1 MLARSDSG
9 RRETF
14 RRTLKERGTLDL
26 RAHPPKSRDGEIM
39 TIAKTSVVTMAI
51 TTPVYDGIQVMVK
64 EGFRRIPVVDPGTK
78 RLRGIVTAYD
88 LIDYLG
94 GGEKFQIIQKELAG
108 NFFKAI
114 NEPVRHI
121 MTSDVISISSSAKV
135 NDAIDLMVN
144 RNVGC
149 LPIVDKETRV
159 RGIVTERDIIT
170 IFRGMVSGIK
180 VSDLMSKKVVVAA
193 PETSI
198 LEAERLMIK
207 NGFRRLPIVSKGKVV
222 GVVTVTGIL
231 RFFGSGKVF
240 QKLRSGAINQVLQTP
255 AIETA
260 TRCVVIVERNVDA
273 GEAAQIMLEKGV
285 GTMPVLENEKLVG
298 MITERDFFKLVA

>member
-1 MLARSDSG
+1 MARIDSG

-14 RRTLKERGTLDL
+14 RRTLKERGTLDTKA
-26 RAHPPKSRDGEIM
+26 RSPKTKDGDIM
-39 TIAKTSVVTMAI
+39 AIAKTPVVTMAT
-51 TTPVYDGIQVMVK
+51 TTPVYDGIQVMVD

-94 GGEKFQIIQKELAG
+94 GGEKFQIIQQEHAG

-114 NEPVRHI
+114 NEPIRHI
-121 MTSDVISISSSAKV
+121 MTSDVISVSSSAKL
-135 NDAIDLMVN
+135 NEAIDLMVN

-149 LPIVDKETRV
+149 LPIVDKVTRI
-159 RGIVTERDIIT
+159 RGIITERDIVM
-170 IFRGMVSGIK
+170 IFRGMVSGTK

-198 LEAERLMIK
+198 IEVERLMIK
-207 NGFRRLPIVSKGKVV
+207 NGFRRLPLVSEDKIVS
-222 GVVTVTGIL
+222 VVTATDIL

-240 QKLRSGAINQVLQTP
+240 QRLRSGNIEHVLQTP

-260 TRCVVIVERNVDA
+260 TSGVVVVERNVDA
-273 GEAAQIMLEKGV
+273 GEAAQIMMEKGV

>member
-1 MLARSDSG
+1 LTKSDGG

-14 RRTLKERGTLDL
+14 RRTLREKGPLNL
-26 RAHPPKSRDGEIM
+26 KVHPSKMRDGEIM
-39 TIAKTSVVTMAI
+39 TITKTSVVSMAI
-51 TTPVYDGIQVMVK
+51 TTPVYDGIQLMV
-64 EGFRRIPVVDPGTK
+64 EQGFRRIPVVDPGTK

-94 GGEKFQIIQKELAG
+94 GGEKFQIIQREHAG

-121 MTSDVISISSSAKV
+121 MTPNVISVSSSAKV
-135 NDAIDLMVN
+135 NDAIDLMVK

-149 LPIVDKETRV
+149 LPIVDKETRL
-159 RGIVTERDIIT
+159 RGIVTERDIIM
-170 IFRGMVSGIK
+170 IFRGIVSGTK
-180 VSDLMSKKVVVAA
+180 VSELMSKKVVVAT

-198 LEAERLMIK
+198 LEAERLMVK
-207 NGFRRLPIVSKGKVV
+207 NGFRRLPVVSEGKVV
-222 GVVTVTGIL
+222 SVVTVTDIL

-240 QKLRSGAINQVLQTP
+240 QRLRSGAIDQVLQTP
-255 AIETA
+255 AIEMA
-260 TRCVVIVERNVDA
+260 TGDVVMVERNVDA
-273 GEAAQIMLEKGV
+273 GEAAKIMLEKGV

>member
-1 MLARSDSG
+1 LTKSDGG

-14 RRTLKERGTLDL
+14 RRTLKEKGPLDL
-26 RAHPPKSRDGEIM
+26 KAHPSKRRDGEIM
-39 TIAKTSVVTMAI
+39 TITKTSVVSMAI
-51 TTPVYDGIQVMVK
+51 TTPVYDGIQLMV
-64 EGFRRIPVVDPGTK
+64 EQGFRRIPVVDPGTK

-94 GGEKFQIIQKELAG
+94 GGEKFQIIQREHAG

-121 MTSDVISISSSAKV
+121 MTPNVISVSSSAKV

-149 LPIVDKETRV
+149 LPIVDKETRL
-159 RGIVTERDIIT
+159 RGIVTERDIIM
-170 IFRGMVSGIK
+170 IFRGIVSGTK
-180 VSDLMSKKVVVAA
+180 VSELMSKKVVVAT

-198 LEAERLMIK
+198 MEAERLMVK
-207 NGFRRLPIVSKGKVV
+207 NGFRRLPIVSEGKVV
-222 GVVTVTGIL
+222 SVVTVTDIL

-240 QKLRSGAINQVLQTP
+240 QRLRSGAIDQVLQTP

-260 TRCVVIVERNVDA
+260 TGDVVMVECNVDA
-273 GEAAQIMLEKGV
+273 GEAAMIMLEKGV
-285 GTMPVLENEKLVG
+285 GTLPVLENEKLVG
-298 MITERDFFKLVA
+298 MVTERDFFKLVA

>member
-1 MLARSDSG
+1 LTKSDGG

-14 RRTLKERGTLDL
+14 RRTLKEKGPLDL
-26 RAHPPKSRDGEIM
+26 KAHPSKRRDGEIM
-39 TIAKTSVVTMAI
+39 TITKTSVVSMAI
-51 TTPVYDGIQVMVK
+51 TTPVYAGIQLMV
-64 EGFRRIPVVDPGTK
+64 EQGFRRIPVVDPGTK

-94 GGEKFQIIQKELAG
+94 GGEKFQIIQREHAG

-121 MTSDVISISSSAKV
+121 MTPNVISVLSSAKV
-135 NDAIDLMVN
+135 NDAIDLMVK

-149 LPIVDKETRV
+149 LPIVDKETRL
-159 RGIVTERDIIT
+159 RGIVTERDIIM
-170 IFRGMVSGIK
+170 IFRGIVSGTK
-180 VSDLMSKKVVVAA
+180 VSELMSKKVVVAT

-198 LEAERLMIK
+198 MEAERLMVK
-207 NGFRRLPIVSKGKVV
+207 NGFRRLPIVSEGKVV
-222 GVVTVTGIL
+222 SVVTVTDIL

-240 QKLRSGAINQVLQTP
+240 QRLRSGAIYQVLQTP

-260 TRCVVIVERNVDA
+260 TGDVVMVECNVDA
-273 GEAAQIMLEKGV
+273 GEAAMIMLEKGV
-285 GTMPVLENEKLVG
+285 GTLPVLENEKLVG
-298 MITERDFFKLVA
+298 MVTERDFFKLVA

>member
-1 MLARSDSG
+1 LTKSDGG

-14 RRTLKERGTLDL
+14 RRTLKEKGPLNL
-26 RAHPPKSRDGEIM
+26 KAHPSKRRDGEIM
-39 TIAKTSVVTMAI
+39 TITKTSVVSMAI
-51 TTPVYDGIQVMVK
+51 TTPVYDGIQLMV
-64 EGFRRIPVVDPGTK
+64 EQGFRRIPVVDPGTK

-94 GGEKFQIIQKELAG
+94 GGEKFQIIQREHAG

-121 MTSDVISISSSAKV
+121 MTPNVISVSSSAKV
-135 NDAIDLMVN
+135 NDAIDLMVK

-149 LPIVDKETRV
+149 LPIVDKETRL
-159 RGIVTERDIIT
+159 RGIVTERDIIM
-170 IFRGMVSGIK
+170 IFRGIVSGTK
-180 VSDLMSKKVVVAA
+180 VSELMSKKVVVAT

-198 LEAERLMIK
+198 MEAERLMVK
-207 NGFRRLPIVSKGKVV
+207 NGFRRLPIVSEGKVV
-222 GVVTVTGIL
+222 SVVTVTDIL

-240 QKLRSGAINQVLQTP
+240 QRLRSGAIDQVLQTP

-260 TRCVVIVERNVDA
+260 TGDVVMVERNVDA
-273 GEAAQIMLEKGV
+273 GEAAMIMLEKGV
-285 GTMPVLENEKLVG
+285 GTLPVLENEKLVG
-298 MITERDFFKLVA
+298 MVTERDFFKLVA

>member
-1 MLARSDSG
+1 MTKSDGG

-14 RRTLKERGTLDL
+14 RRTLKEKGPLDL
-26 RAHPPKSRDGEIM
+26 KVHPSKRRDGEIM
-39 TIAKTSVVTMAI
+39 TITKTSVVSMAI
-51 TTPVYDGIQVMVK
+51 TTPVYDGIQLMV
-64 EGFRRIPVVDPGTK
+64 EQGFRRIPVVDPGTK

-94 GGEKFQIIQKELAG
+94 GGEKFQIIQREHAG

-121 MTSDVISISSSAKV
+121 MTPNVISVSSSAKV
-135 NDAIDLMVN
+135 NDAIDLMVK

-149 LPIVDKETRV
+149 LPIVDKETRL
-159 RGIVTERDIIT
+159 RGIVTERDIIM
-170 IFRGMVSGIK
+170 IFRGIVSGTK
-180 VSDLMSKKVVVAA
+180 VSELMSKKVVVAT

-198 LEAERLMIK
+198 MEAERLMVK
-207 NGFRRLPIVSKGKVV
+207 NGFRRLPIVSEGKVV
-222 GVVTVTGIL
+222 SVVTVTDIL

-240 QKLRSGAINQVLQTP
+240 QRLRSGAIDQVLQTP

-260 TRCVVIVERNVDA
+260 TGDVVMVECNVDA
-273 GEAAQIMLEKGV
+273 GEAAMIMLEKGV
-285 GTMPVLENEKLVG
+285 GTLPVLENEKLVG
-298 MITERDFFKLVA
+298 MVTERDFFKLVA

>member
-1 MLARSDSG
+1 MARINGG

-14 RRTLKERGTLDL
+14 RRTLREKGSLDL
-26 RAHPPKSRDGEIM
+26 KAHPSKRSDGEIM
-39 TIAKTSVVTMAI
+39 AITKTSVVTMAI
-51 TTPVYDGIQVMVK
+51 TTPVYDGIQLMV
-64 EGFRRIPVVDPGTK
+64 EQGFRRIPVVDPGTK

-94 GGEKFQIIQKELAG
+94 GGEKFQIIQREHAG

-121 MTSDVISISSSAKV
+121 MTFDVVSVLSSAKI
-135 NDAIDLMVN
+135 NDVIDLMVN
-144 RNVGC
+144 SNVGC
-149 LPIVDKETRV
+149 LPIVDKETRL
-159 RGIVTERDIIT
+159 RGIVTERDVIM
-170 IFRGMVSGIK
+170 IFRGIVSGTK
-180 VSDLMSKKVVVAA
+180 VSELMTKKVVVAT

-198 LEAERLMIK
+198 MEAERLMVK
-207 NGFRRLPIVSKGKVV
+207 NGFRRLPVVSEGKVV
-222 GVVTVTGIL
+222 SVVTVTDIL

-240 QKLRSGAINQVLQTP
+240 QRLRSGAIDQVLQTP

-260 TRCVVIVERNVDA
+260 TGDVVMVERNVNA
-273 GEAAQIMLEKGV
+273 GEAAKIMLEKGV

-298 MITERDFFKLVA
+298 MVTERDFFKLVA

>member
-1 MLARSDSG
+1 MDRG

-14 RRTLKERGTLDL
+14 RRTLREKGPFDL
-26 RAHPPKSRDGEIM
+26 KAHPSKRGDGEIM
-39 TIAKTSVVTMAI
+39 TITKTSVVSMAV
-51 TTPVYDGIQVMVK
+51 TTPVYDGIQLMV
-64 EGFRRIPVVDPGTK
+64 EQGFRRIPVVDPGTK

-94 GGEKFQIIQKELAG
+94 GGEKFQIIQREHAG

-121 MTSDVISISSSAKV
+121 MTSDVVSVLSSAKV
-135 NDAIDLMVN
+135 NEAIDLMVK

-149 LPIVDKETRV
+149 LPIVDKETRL
-159 RGIVTERDIIT
+159 RGIVTERDIIM
-170 IFRGMVSGIK
+170 IFRGIVSGTK
-180 VSDLMSKKVVVAA
+180 VSELMSKNVVVAT

-198 LEAERLMIK
+198 LEAERLMVK
-207 NGFRRLPIVSKGKVV
+207 NGFRRLPVVSEGKVV
-222 GVVTVTGIL
+222 SVVTVTDIL
-231 RFFGSGKVF
+231 RFFSSGRVF
-240 QKLRSGAINQVLQTP
+240 QRLRSGAIDQVLQTP

-260 TRCVVIVERNVDA
+260 TGEVVMVECNVDA
-273 GEAAQIMLEKGV
+273 GEAAKIMLEKGV
-285 GTMPVLENEKLVG
+285 GTMPVLENEKMVG

>member
-1 MLARSDSG
+1 LTKSDKG

-14 RRTLKERGTLDL
+14 RRTLREKSPLDL
-26 RAHPPKSRDGEIM
+26 KAHPSKSRDGEIM
-39 TIAKTSVVTMAI
+39 TITKTSVITMAI
-51 TTPVYDGIQVMVK
+51 TTPVYDGIQLMVEK
-64 EGFRRIPVVDPGTK
+64 GFRRIPIVDPGTK

-94 GGEKFQIIQKELAG
+94 GGEKFQIIQREHAG

-114 NEPVRHI
+114 NKPVRHI
-121 MTSDVISISSSAKV
+121 MTSNVISVPSSAKI
-135 NDAIDLMVN
+135 NDAIDLMVK

-149 LPIVDKETRV
+149 LPIIDKKIRL
-159 RGIVTERDIIT
+159 RGIVTERDIIM
-170 IFRGMVSGIK
+170 IFRGIVSGTK
-180 VSDLMSKKVVVAA
+180 VSELMSKKVVVAT

-207 NGFRRLPIVSKGKVV
+207 NGLRRLPIVSEGQLVSL
-222 GVVTVTGIL
+222 VTVTNIL
-231 RFFGSGKVF
+231 RFFGSSKVF
-240 QKLRSGAINQVLQTP
+240 QRLRSGAIDQILQTP

-260 TRCVVIVERNVDA
+260 TGDVVTVERNVDA
-273 GEAAQIMLEKGV
+273 GEAAKIMLEKGV
-285 GTMPVLENEKLVG
+285 GTMPVLENGKLVR

>member
-1 MLARSDSG
+1 LTKSDGG

-14 RRTLKERGTLDL
+14 RRTLKEKGPLDL
-26 RAHPPKSRDGEIM
+26 KAHPSKRRDGEIM
-39 TIAKTSVVTMAI
+39 TITKTSVVSMAI
-51 TTPVYDGIQVMVK
+51 TTPVYDGIQLMV
-64 EGFRRIPVVDPGTK
+64 EQGFRRIPVVDPGTK

-94 GGEKFQIIQKELAG
+94 GGEKFQIIQREHAG

-121 MTSDVISISSSAKV
+121 MTPNVISVLSSAKV
-135 NDAIDLMVN
+135 NDAIDLMVK

-149 LPIVDKETRV
+149 LPIVDKETRL
-159 RGIVTERDIIT
+159 RGIVTERDIIM
-170 IFRGMVSGIK
+170 IFRAIVSGTK
-180 VSDLMSKKVVVAA
+180 VSELMSKKVVVAT

-198 LEAERLMIK
+198 MEAERLMVK
-207 NGFRRLPIVSKGKVV
+207 NGFRRLPIVSEGKVV
-222 GVVTVTGIL
+222 SVVTVTDIL

-240 QKLRSGAINQVLQTP
+240 QRLRSGAIDQVLQTP

-260 TRCVVIVERNVDA
+260 TGDVVMVERNVDA
-273 GEAAQIMLEKGV
+273 GEAAMIMLEKGV
-285 GTMPVLENEKLVG
+285 GTLPVLENEKLVG
-298 MITERDFFKLVA
+298 MVTERDFFKLVA

>member
-1 MLARSDSG
+1 MTKSDGG

-14 RRTLKERGTLDL
+14 RRTLKEKGPLDL
-26 RAHPPKSRDGEIM
+26 KAHPSKRRDGEIM
-39 TIAKTSVVTMAI
+39 TITKTSVVSMAI
-51 TTPVYDGIQVMVK
+51 TTPVYDGIQLMV
-64 EGFRRIPVVDPGTK
+64 EQGFRRIPVVDPGTK

-94 GGEKFQIIQKELAG
+94 GGEKFQIIQREHAG

-121 MTSDVISISSSAKV
+121 MTPNVISVSSSAKV

-149 LPIVDKETRV
+149 LPIVDKETRL
-159 RGIVTERDIIT
+159 RGIVTERDIIM
-170 IFRGMVSGIK
+170 IFRGIVSGTK
-180 VSDLMSKKVVVAA
+180 VSELMSKKVVVAT

-198 LEAERLMIK
+198 MEAERLMIK
-207 NGFRRLPIVSKGKVV
+207 NGFRRLPIVSEGKVV
-222 GVVTVTGIL
+222 SVVTVTDIL

-240 QKLRSGAINQVLQTP
+240 QRLRSGAIDQVLQTP

-260 TRCVVIVERNVDA
+260 TGDVVMVECNVDA
-273 GEAAQIMLEKGV
+273 GEAAMIMLEKGV
-285 GTMPVLENEKLVG
+285 GTLPVLENEKLVG
-298 MITERDFFKLVA
+298 MVTERDFFKLVA

>member
-1 MLARSDSG
+1 MTKSDGG

-14 RRTLKERGTLDL
+14 RRTLKEKGPLDL
-26 RAHPPKSRDGEIM
+26 KAHPSKRRDGEIM
-39 TIAKTSVVTMAI
+39 TITKTSVVSMAI
-51 TTPVYDGIQVMVK
+51 TTPVYDGIQLMV
-64 EGFRRIPVVDPGTK
+64 EQGFRRIPVVDPGTK

-94 GGEKFQIIQKELAG
+94 GGEKFQIIQREHAG

-121 MTSDVISISSSAKV
+121 MTPNVISVLSSAKV
-135 NDAIDLMVN
+135 NDAIDLMVK

-149 LPIVDKETRV
+149 LPIVDKETRL
-159 RGIVTERDIIT
+159 RGIVTERDIIM
-170 IFRGMVSGIK
+170 IFRGIVSGTK
-180 VSDLMSKKVVVAA
+180 VSELMSKKVVVAT

-198 LEAERLMIK
+198 MEAERLMVK
-207 NGFRRLPIVSKGKVV
+207 NGFRRLPIVSEGKVV
-222 GVVTVTGIL
+222 SVVTVTDIL

-240 QKLRSGAINQVLQTP
+240 QRLRSGAIDQVLQTP

-260 TRCVVIVERNVDA
+260 TGDVVMVECNVDA
-273 GEAAQIMLEKGV
+273 GEAAMIMLEKGV
-285 GTMPVLENEKLVG
+285 GTLPVLENEKLVG
-298 MITERDFFKLVA
+298 MVTERDFFKLVA

>member
-1 MLARSDSG
+1 MSRSDRG

-14 RRTLKERGTLDL
+14 RRTLKEKAPLEL
-26 RAHPPKSRDGEIM
+26 KAHSSGRIDGEIM
-39 TIAKTSVVTMAI
+39 TITKTSVVSMTI
-51 TTPVYDGIQVMVK
+51 TTKVIDVIQLMIDQ
-64 EGFRRIPVVDPGTK
+64 GFRRIPLVDPGTK

-88 LIDYLG
+88 FIDYLG
-94 GGEKFQIIQKELAG
+94 GGEKFQIIQRDYAG

-121 MTSDVISISSSAKV
+121 MTSDVVTILSSAKV

-144 RNVGC
+144 RYVGC
-149 LPIVDKETRV
+149 LPIVDKETRL
-159 RGIVTERDIIT
+159 RGIVTERNIIT
-170 IFRGMVSGIK
+170 IFGGVLSGTK
-180 VSDLMSKKVVVAA
+180 VSELMSTKVVVAT

-198 LEAERLMIK
+198 LEAERLMVE
-207 NGFRRLPIVSKGKVV
+207 NGFRRLPIFFEGRVIN
-222 GVVTVTGIL
+222 VVTVTDIL

-260 TRCVVIVERNVDA
+260 TEDVVKVEHNVDA
-273 GEAAQIMLEKGV
+273 GEAAKIMLDKGV
-285 GTMPVLENEKLVG
+285 GTMPVLEDEKMVG
-298 MITERDFFKLVA
+298 MLTERDFFKLVA

>member
-1 MLARSDSG
+1 LTKSDWG

-14 RRTLKERGTLDL
+14 RRTLKEKGPLDL
-26 RAHPPKSRDGEIM
+26 KAHPSKRRDGEIM
-39 TIAKTSVVTMAI
+39 TITKTSVVSMAI
-51 TTPVYDGIQVMVK
+51 TTPVYDGIQLMV
-64 EGFRRIPVVDPGTK
+64 EQGFRRIPVVDPGTK

-94 GGEKFQIIQKELAG
+94 GGEKFQIIQREHAG

-121 MTSDVISISSSAKV
+121 MSSNVISVLSSTKI
-135 NDAIDLMVN
+135 NDAIDLMVK

-149 LPIVDKETRV
+149 LPIVDKESRL
-159 RGIVTERDIIT
+159 RGIVTERDIIM
-170 IFRGMVSGIK
+170 IFKGIVSGTK
-180 VSDLMSKKVVVAA
+180 VSELMSKKVVVAT

-198 LEAERLMIK
+198 LEAERLLVK
-207 NGFRRLPIVSKGKVV
+207 NGFRRLPVVSEGKVV
-222 GVVTVTGIL
+222 SVVTVTDIL

-240 QKLRSGAINQVLQTP
+240 QRLRSGAIDQVLQTP

-260 TRCVVIVERNVDA
+260 TGDVVMVERNVDA
-273 GEAAQIMLEKGV
+273 GEAAKIMLEKGV

>member
-1 MLARSDSG
+1 LTQSDGG
-9 RRETF
+9 RRESF
-14 RRTLKERGTLDL
+14 RRTLREKGPLDL
-26 RAHPPKSRDGEIM
+26 KAHPPKRRDGEIM
-39 TIAKTSVVTMAI
+39 TITKTSVVTMAI
-51 TTPVYDGIQVMVK
+51 TTPVYDGIQLMVK
-64 EGFRRIPVVDPGTK
+64 QGFRRIPVVDPGTK

-94 GGEKFQIIQKELAG
+94 GGEKFQIIQREHAG

-121 MTSDVISISSSAKV
+121 MTSDVISVLSSAKV
-135 NDAIDLMVN
+135 NEAIDLMVN

-149 LPIVDKETRV
+149 LPIVDKETRL
-159 RGIVTERDIIT
+159 RGIVTERDIIM
-170 IFRGMVSGIK
+170 IFRGIVSGTN
-180 VSDLMSKKVVVAA
+180 VSELMSKKVVVAT

-198 LEAERLMIK
+198 LEAERLMVK
-207 NGFRRLPIVSKGKVV
+207 NGFRRLPIVSEGKVV
-222 GVVTVTGIL
+222 SVVTVTDIL

-240 QKLRSGAINQVLQTP
+240 QRLRSGAIDQVLQTP

-260 TRCVVIVERNVDA
+260 TGDVVMVERNVDA
-273 GEAAQIMLEKGV
+273 GEAAKIMLEKGV
-285 GTMPVLENEKLVG
+285 GTIPVLENEKLIG

>member
-1 MLARSDSG
+1 LTKSDWG

-14 RRTLKERGTLDL
+14 RRTLKEKGPLDL
-26 RAHPPKSRDGEIM
+26 KAHPSKRRDGEIM
-39 TIAKTSVVTMAI
+39 TITKTSVVSMAI
-51 TTPVYDGIQVMVK
+51 TTPVYDGIQLMV
-64 EGFRRIPVVDPGTK
+64 EQGFRRIPVVDPGTK

-94 GGEKFQIIQKELAG
+94 GGEKFQIIQREHAG

-121 MTSDVISISSSAKV
+121 MSSNVISVLSSTKI
-135 NDAIDLMVN
+135 NDAIDLMVK

-149 LPIVDKETRV
+149 LPIVDKESRL
-159 RGIVTERDIIT
+159 RGIVTERDIIM
-170 IFRGMVSGIK
+170 IFRGIVSGTK
-180 VSDLMSKKVVVAA
+180 VSELMSKKVVVAT

-198 LEAERLMIK
+198 LEAERLLVK
-207 NGFRRLPIVSKGKVV
+207 NGFRRLPVVSEGKVV
-222 GVVTVTGIL
+222 SVVTVTDIL

-240 QKLRSGAINQVLQTP
+240 QRLRSGAIDQVLQTP

-260 TRCVVIVERNVDA
+260 TGDVVMVERNVDA
-273 GEAAQIMLEKGV
+273 GEAAKIMLEKGV

>member
-1 MLARSDSG
+1 
-9 RRETF
+9 
-14 RRTLKERGTLDL
+14 LK
-26 RAHPPKSRDGEIM
+26 AHPSKRRDGEIM
-39 TIAKTSVVTMAI
+39 TITKASVVSMAI
-51 TTPVYDGIQVMVK
+51 TTPVYDGIQLMV
-64 EGFRRIPVVDPGTK
+64 EQGFRRIPVVDPGTK

-94 GGEKFQIIQKELAG
+94 GGEKFQIIQREHAG

-121 MTSDVISISSSAKV
+121 MTPNVISVSSSAKV
-135 NDAIDLMVN
+135 NDAIDLMVK

-149 LPIVDKETRV
+149 LPIVDKETRL
-159 RGIVTERDIIT
+159 RGIVTERDIIM
-170 IFRGMVSGIK
+170 IFRGIVSGTK
-180 VSDLMSKKVVVAA
+180 VSELMSKKVVVAT

-198 LEAERLMIK
+198 MEAERLMVK
-207 NGFRRLPIVSKGKVV
+207 NGFRRLPIVSEGKVV
-222 GVVTVTGIL
+222 SVVTVTDIL

-240 QKLRSGAINQVLQTP
+240 QRLRSGAIDQVLQTP

-260 TRCVVIVERNVDA
+260 TGDVVMVERNVDA
-273 GEAAQIMLEKGV
+273 GEAAKIMLEKGV

>member
-1 MLARSDSG
+1 LTQSDGG

-14 RRTLKERGTLDL
+14 RRTLKEKGPLDL
-26 RAHPPKSRDGEIM
+26 KAHPSKRRDGEIM
-39 TIAKTSVVTMAI
+39 TITKSSVVSMAI
-51 TTPVYDGIQVMVK
+51 TTLVYDGIQLMV
-64 EGFRRIPVVDPGTK
+64 EQGFRRIPVVDPGTK

-94 GGEKFQIIQKELAG
+94 GGEKFQIIQREHAG

-121 MTSDVISISSSAKV
+121 MTSNVVSVLSSAKV
-135 NDAIDLMVN
+135 NDAIDLMVKH
-144 RNVGC
+144 NVGC
-149 LPIVDKETRV
+149 LPIVDKETRL
-159 RGIVTERDIIT
+159 RGIVTERDIIM
-170 IFRGMVSGIK
+170 IFRGIVSGTK
-180 VSDLMSKKVVVAA
+180 VSELMSKKVVVAT

-198 LEAERLMIK
+198 LEAERLMVK
-207 NGFRRLPIVSKGKVV
+207 NGFRRLPVVSEGKVV
-222 GVVTVTGIL
+222 SVVTVTDIM
-231 RFFGSGKVF
+231 RFFGSGRVF
-240 QKLRSGAINQVLQTP
+240 QRLRSGAIDQILQTP

-260 TRCVVIVERNVDA
+260 TGDVVMIERNVDA
-273 GEAAQIMLEKGV
+273 GEAAKIMLEKSV

>member
-1 MLARSDSG
+1 LTKSDGG

-14 RRTLKERGTLDL
+14 RRTLKEKGPLDL
-26 RAHPPKSRDGEIM
+26 KAHPSKRRDGEIM
-39 TIAKTSVVTMAI
+39 TITKTSVVSMAI
-51 TTPVYDGIQVMVK
+51 TTPVYDGIQLMV
-64 EGFRRIPVVDPGTK
+64 EQGFRRIPVVDPGTK

-94 GGEKFQIIQKELAG
+94 GGEKFQIIQREHAG

-121 MTSDVISISSSAKV
+121 MTPNVISVSSSAKV
-135 NDAIDLMVN
+135 NDAIDLMVK

-149 LPIVDKETRV
+149 LPIVDKETRL
-159 RGIVTERDIIT
+159 RGIVTERDIIM
-170 IFRGMVSGIK
+170 IFRGIVSGTK
-180 VSDLMSKKVVVAA
+180 VSELMSKKVVVAT

-198 LEAERLMIK
+198 MEAERLMVK
-207 NGFRRLPIVSKGKVV
+207 NGFRRLPIVSEGKVV
-222 GVVTVTGIL
+222 SVVTVTDIL

-240 QKLRSGAINQVLQTP
+240 QRLRSGAIYQVLQTP

-260 TRCVVIVERNVDA
+260 TGDVVMVECNVDA
-273 GEAAQIMLEKGV
+273 GEAAMIMLEKGV
-285 GTMPVLENEKLVG
+285 GTLPVLENEKLVG
-298 MITERDFFKLVA
+298 MVTERDFFKLVA

>member
-1 MLARSDSG
+1 M
-9 RRETF
+9 
-14 RRTLKERGTLDL
+14 
-26 RAHPPKSRDGEIM
+26 RAHPSKGRDGEIM

-51 TTPVYDGIQVMVK
+51 TTPVYDGIQVMVE
-64 EGFRRIPVVDPGTK
+64 EGFRRIPVVNPGTK

-94 GGEKFQIIQKELAG
+94 GGEKFQIIQKEHAG

-121 MTSDVISISSSAKV
+121 MTSDVISVSSSAKV

-149 LPIVDKETRV
+149 LPIVDEETRV
-159 RGIVTERDIIT
+159 RGIVTERDILT
-170 IFRGMVSGIK
+170 IFRGMMSGTK
-180 VSDLMSKKVVVAA
+180 VSDLMSKKVVVAT
-193 PETSI
+193 PTTSI
-198 LEAERLMIK
+198 LDAERLMVK
-207 NGFRRLPIVSKGKVV
+207 NGFRRLPMISEDKVV
-222 GVVTVTGIL
+222 SVVTVTDIL

-240 QKLRSGAINQVLQTP
+240 QKLSSGAIDQVLQTP

-260 TRCVVIVERNVDA
+260 TRDVVTVDGNTDA
-273 GEAAQIMLEKGV
+273 GEAAQVMLEKGV
-285 GTMPVLENEKLVG
+285 GTMPVLKNDKLVG

>member
-1 MLARSDSG
+1 LTRSDGG

-14 RRTLKERGTLDL
+14 RRTLREKGPRDL
-26 RAHPPKSRDGEIM
+26 KAHQSKRMDGEIM
-39 TIAKTSVVTMAI
+39 TITKTSVVSMAI
-51 TTPVYDGIQVMVK
+51 TTPVYEGIQLMVEK
-64 EGFRRIPVVDPGTK
+64 GFRRIPVVDPGSK

-94 GGEKFQIIQKELAG
+94 GGEKFQIIQREHAG

-121 MTSDVISISSSAKV
+121 MSPNVISVSSSAKI
-135 NDAIDLMVN
+135 NDVIDLMVK

-149 LPIVDKETRV
+149 LPIVDKQTRL
-159 RGIVTERDIIT
+159 RGIVTERDVIM
-170 IFRGMVSGIK
+170 IFRGIVSGTK
-180 VSDLMSKKVVVAA
+180 VSELMSKKVVVAT

-198 LEAERLMIK
+198 LEAERLMVK
-207 NGFRRLPIVSKGKVV
+207 NGFRRLPIVSEGKVV
-222 GVVTVTGIL
+222 SVVTVTDIL

-240 QKLRSGAINQVLQTP
+240 QRLRSGAIDQVLQTP

-260 TRCVVIVERNVDA
+260 TGDVVVVERNVDA
-273 GEAAQIMLEKGV
+273 GEAAMIMLEKGV
-285 GTMPVLENEKLVG
+285 GTLPVLENEKLVG

>member
-1 MLARSDSG
+1 LTQSDGG

-14 RRTLKERGTLDL
+14 RRTLREKGPLHL
-26 RAHPPKSRDGEIM
+26 KAHPSKRRDGEIM
-39 TIAKTSVVTMAI
+39 TITKTSVVSMAI
-51 TTPVYDGIQVMVK
+51 TTRVYDGIQLMV
-64 EGFRRIPVVDPGTK
+64 EQGFRRIPVVDPGTK

-94 GGEKFQIIQKELAG
+94 GGEKFQIIKREHAG

-121 MTSDVISISSSAKV
+121 MTSNVISVSSSAKV

-149 LPIVDKETRV
+149 LPIVDKESRL
-159 RGIVTERDIIT
+159 RGIVTERDIIM
-170 IFRGMVSGIK
+170 IFRGIVSGKK
-180 VSDLMSKKVVVAA
+180 VSELMSKKVVVAT

-198 LEAERLMIK
+198 LEAERLMVK

-222 GVVTVTGIL
+222 SLVTVTDIL

-240 QKLRSGAINQVLQTP
+240 QRLRSGAIDQVLQTP

-260 TRCVVIVERNVDA
+260 TGDVVMVERNVDA
-273 GEAAQIMLEKGV
+273 GEAAKIMLEKGV